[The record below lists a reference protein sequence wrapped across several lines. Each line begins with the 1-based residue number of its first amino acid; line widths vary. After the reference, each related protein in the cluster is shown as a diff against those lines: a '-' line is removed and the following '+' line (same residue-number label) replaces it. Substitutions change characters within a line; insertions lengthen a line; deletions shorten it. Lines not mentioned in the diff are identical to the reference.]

1 MSRYSMGIDFGTLS
15 GRAVIVNI
23 DTGEEMAA
31 SVREYA
37 HGVMADKFVN
47 GKGLPTDFAL
57 QHPKDYLETLY
68 FVIRDCLAKSCI
80 DAADIVG
87 VGVDFTACTILP
99 VTREGTPLC
108 FLEEYRENPHAY
120 VKLWKH
126 HAAQKEA
133 DEVNGLA
140 REMEVEWLKHYGGA
154 ISSEWM
160 LPKVLEI
167 IREDEE
173 LYNETD
179 RFVEAGDW
187 IVWQL
192 AGLESHSICT
202 TGFKAAW
209 NQETGYPDKE
219 YLGRLDER
227 LTNIVGDKLGT
238 DIKKMSECAGY
249 VTQEAAALTGLKEG
263 TPVMPAFVDAHA
275 ALPALGITS
284 PGKLLLI
291 MGTSTCHILL
301 GEKEIYVPG
310 ISGYVKDGI
319 VDGYYAYEAG
329 QACVGDCFDWFVKKC
344 VPGSYFEEAKEQ
356 GVSIYTLLDR
366 KASELGP
373 GANGLL
379 ALDWWNGNRTPYGN
393 SSLTGTLVGLSISTT
408 PEEIYRALI
417 EATAYGTRNII
428 EIYEENGIKID
439 TIYAAG
445 GIPEKNTMLM
455 QIYADVTGR
464 EIYLADTTQS
474 CAYGSAVLG
483 ASSEGGYGDLAEA
496 SLHMKK
502 VKEKYYRP
510 IGENTEIYDKLYAE
524 YKKLSAYFA
533 DGDNGVMETLREIKQ
548 SKKRVF
554 SES

>member
-1 MSRYSMGIDFGTLS
+1 MSKYSIGIDFGTLS
-15 GRAVIVNI
+15 GRAVIVDI
-23 DTGEEMAA
+23 VTGEEIVT

-47 GKGLPTDFAL
+47 GETLPADFAL
-57 QHPKDYLETLY
+57 QHPGDYLDILY
-68 FVIRDCLAKSCI
+68 FIVKDCMDRSGV
-80 DAADIVG
+80 DPADIVG

-99 VTREGTPLC
+99 VTKEGKPLC
-108 FLEEYRENPHAY
+108 FLEEYRDNPHAY

-133 DEVNGLA
+133 DEVNALA
-140 REMEVEWLKHYGGA
+140 REMGAEWLKHYGGA

-160 LPKVLEI
+160 FPKVLEI
-167 IREDEE
+167 LRADEE
-173 LYNETD
+173 LYHRTE
-179 RFVEAGDW
+179 RFIEAGDW

-192 AGLESHSICT
+192 TGQESHSICT

-219 YLGRLDER
+219 YLGRLDRR
-227 LTNIVGDKLGT
+227 LENIVGQKLGT
-238 DIKKMSECAGY
+238 DIKKMWECAGY
-249 VTQEAAALTGLKEG
+249 ITEEAAERTGLKAG

-319 VDGYYAYEAG
+319 VDGFYAYEAG
-329 QACVGDCFDWFVKKC
+329 QACVGDSFDWFVKKC
-344 VPGSYFEEAKEQ
+344 VPHSYFEEAKEQ
-356 GVSIYTLLDR
+356 GISIYTLLDR
-366 KASELGP
+366 KAEKLGP
-373 GANGLL
+373 GSNGLL

-393 SSLTGTLVGLSISTT
+393 SSLTGVLVGLSISTS

-428 EIYEENGIKID
+428 EIYEENGIPID
-439 TIYAAG
+439 TLYAAG
-445 GIPEKNTMLM
+445 GIPEKNSMLM

-464 EIYLADTTQS
+464 EIFLAGTAQA

-483 ASSEGGYGDLAEA
+483 ASGERGYGDLAKAAE
-496 SLHMKK
+496 SMKK
-502 VKEKYYRP
+502 VKEKSYQP
-510 IGENTEIYDKLYAE
+510 ISENTRIYDKLYGE
-524 YKKLSAYFA
+524 YKKLAAYFA
-533 DGDNGVMETLREIKQ
+533 EGDSALQKTLRTLKGQNKNI
-548 SKKRVF
+548 
-554 SES
+554 